1 MECKWCKKEVPELP
15 ETAHEHLV
23 VTKTDGHYHVHGPL
37 DKPEELKIMI
47 NAIIHEML
55 LRGHTDIEEL
65 EVAKKSGAIPSTRQL
80 LILND

>member
-1 MECKWCKKEVPELP
+1 
-15 ETAHEHLV
+15 
-23 VTKTDGHYHVHGPL
+23 
-37 DKPEELKIMI
+37 MI